1 MNFLPTKDERTDLRS
16 YLMQP
21 GSSATL
27 LCECEKFMV
36 AMIGVQHATRK
47 LSAIQFMQGF
57 TNCLED
63 LRRDTRIIQRACDEI
78 MGSIR
83 FRKVLGITLALGNH
97 LNTVG
102 KNGREP
108 AGAITMDSLLKLNQ
122 TKAFDR
128 QTTFLNFVVSSIRRN
143 KASLIHFK
151 DEMPSIFK
159 VEKMQWSLVM
169 FEMERME
176 RGIDEI
182 RKIALHYSLI
192 QAGLASD
199 DACTVSSS
207 MMPLNREVELLQT
220 TSVGRFTLD
229 ACLRLAVLVSEV
241 DKTKDKGDALFQY
254 FGEAHKSTAQADAVF
269 NTVCAFTRDFDRAL
283 DEVIAQEKMTMRE
296 KRGVPIVRSA
306 TKSFDEGESA
316 PPGHH
321 KSLGGGMMGVLSE
334 IKKKKTKAALVLWR
348 RGKTE

>member
-1 MNFLPTKDERTDLRS
+1 MNFLPTKDERTKLRS

-21 GSSATL
+21 GSSTTL

-36 AMIGVQHATRK
+36 AMISVEHATRK

-63 LRRDTRIIQRACDEI
+63 LRRDTRLIHRACDEI

-83 FRKVLGITLALGNH
+83 FRKVLGIVLALGNQ
-97 LNTVG
+97 LNKAG

-108 AGAITMDSLLKLNQ
+108 VGAISLDSLVKLNQ
-122 TKAFDR
+122 AKAFDR
-128 QTTFLNFVVSSIRRN
+128 QTTFLNFVISSIRRN

-176 RGIDEI
+176 KGIDEI

-199 DACTVSSS
+199 DACTISSS

-220 TSVGRFTLD
+220 TPVGRFTLN

-241 DKTKDKGDALFQY
+241 DKTKDKAEALFQY
-254 FGEAHKSTAQADAVF
+254 FGEATKSSAQPDVVF
-269 NTVCAFTRDFDRAL
+269 NTVCSFSRDFDRAL
-283 DEVIAQEKMTMRE
+283 DEVIAHEKAATRG
-296 KRGVPIVRSA
+296 KRGVPIVRNA
-306 TKSFDEGESA
+306 TKSFDEGELA
-316 PPGHH
+316 PAGHH
-321 KSLGGGMMGVLSE
+321 KSPGGGMMGVLSE
-334 IKKKKTKAALVLWR
+334 IKKKKAKAALGLWR
-348 RGKTE
+348 RGKT